1 VCIYI
6 IVFWAKM
13 GYIGYI
19 NKKAMQKPTIY
30 KVYNSNKILAYKVA
44 TTTRSEDEI
53 MKQILPMFQGSKT
66 IYRIYKNDELILMI
80 NTKKREHITKRIL
93 EVSTGTIFKDIYE
106 MKDVL
111 LIDRKKALELVK
123 RSFNYRYV

>member
-1 VCIYI
+1 
-6 IVFWAKM
+6 VFWAKM
-13 GYIGYI
+13 RYIGYI
-19 NKKAMQKPTIY
+19 NKKTMKKTTIY

-44 TTTRSEDEI
+44 TTSRSEEEI
-53 MKQILPMFQGSKT
+53 MEKILPMFQGSKT
-66 IYRIYKNDELILMI
+66 IYRIYKNDELILTL
-80 NTKKREHITKRIL
+80 NTKKREHTSKKIL

-106 MKDVL
+106 MRDVL